1 LSSKKSFR
9 FPSTKNPVKV
19 DVLVPLVTGHFVV
32 KPGETRYLLEFGA
45 DAKMACELEVQPS
58 GSNNGPAEASSK
70 IALEDISTQRQ
81 DAAFG
86 AQAYIEQHGILE
98 FIQSALK
105 AVIRDKPEDPHVAMG
120 RLFMAACPGAN
131 GYQDS
136 MQPIKPEGSPSKAP
150 ARKFIADPEIQQQEV
165 ASNND
170 AIQAS
175 ALGDI
180 PDDEKTAEAALRIQS
195 IQRGKA
201 ARAEVAEKKEKVR
214 KENEDTTK
222 AATTSGSQENVDVYA
237 LRKQVCAAMLDS
249 MMDGRL
255 EKSLE
260 LELSSRAQPREDME
274 DIRTRAQE
282 AMFVALEDGSLQKSL
297 ESNAAAMM
305 LRDIGE
311 DQGFARAADNETVN
325 CVEDGSLQKSLNS
338 NAAVTML
345 RDIGEDQ
352 GFARAADNETDTV
365 DWQAK
370 EAEAALRIQSIQR
383 GKEARKD
390 VERLKNL
397 AASEGAVQEADIDG
411 RFVDAEVADKVDQAV
426 DSAIKV
432 VAAELVVNGLGQAA
446 LACNT
451 VNPVAAAGLALAAA
465 DFASGIS
472 DNTIALGLAREGL
485 EAAQAGSATS
495 EGLVR
500 AAANAAMTAAQPPS
514 FDETNATLEEA
525 RAQSEG
531 AGKL

>member
-311 DQGFARAADNETVN
+311 DQGFARAADNET
-325 CVEDGSLQKSLNS
+325 
-338 NAAVTML
+338 
-345 RDIGEDQ
+345 
-352 GFARAADNETDTV
+352 DTV